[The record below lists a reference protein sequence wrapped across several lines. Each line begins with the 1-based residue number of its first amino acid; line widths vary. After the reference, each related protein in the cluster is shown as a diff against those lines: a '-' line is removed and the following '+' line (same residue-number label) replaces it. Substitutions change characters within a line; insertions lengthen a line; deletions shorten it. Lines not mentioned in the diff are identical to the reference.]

1 MKKRIFA
8 ALLAG
13 AMVLG
18 LAACGGGSDAE
29 ETTAAA
35 EETTAAAD
43 TEADA
48 EAETEAD
55 APPADAA
62 DAELAESNVN
72 DDLGEVIPNEPY
84 KFGLTIG
91 WRDQFLSQLESA
103 VIENAELMGCEI
115 TSVDA
120 NNNANDQLGH
130 VQNFVAQGVDAII
143 CVLAKTENAQ
153 QVIEAAGETPVVFVN
168 IVPEMDLT
176 GTNATKVGSDELQA
190 GQFQGEFIADYFKSK
205 GQENVNY
212 VLLQGTLGLNHTTA
226 RTNAAHDTLAASG
239 LNVECVCEDT
249 AEYDRAKAQN
259 KMQTYLGTNPDF
271 DCVIANND
279 EMALGA
285 IEAMKSVGIDP
296 SEKPVVGIDATQAA
310 LQAMQAGDLAMTVFQ
325 DAKGQGAGGIRAAV
339 LMANGEEVPPQVYIP
354 FIPVTPENMADYIE

>member
-1 MKKRIFA
+1 MKKRILA

-13 AMVLG
+13 AMVFG
-18 LAACGGGSDAE
+18 LAACGGGDKETE
-29 ETTAAA
+29 ETTAA
-35 EETTAAAD
+35 ETTTEEATDAESETEKETT

-48 EAETEAD
+48 AD
-55 APPADAA
+55 DASSA
-62 DAELAESNVN
+62 GSYVK
-72 DDLGEVIPNEPY
+72 DDLGEVVPNEPY
-84 KFGLTIG
+84 KLGLTIG

-103 VIENAELMGCEI
+103 VIENAKLMGCEI

-130 VQNFVAQGVDAII
+130 IQNFVGQGVDAII

-153 QVIEAAGETPVVFVN
+153 QVIDAAGDTPVVFVN

-176 GTNATKVGSDELQA
+176 GMNATKVGSDELQA
-190 GQFQGEFIADYFKSK
+190 GQFQGEFLTEYFKEK
-205 GQENVNY
+205 GQDDVKY

-239 LNVECVCEDT
+239 LNVECVYEDT

-259 KMQTYLGTNPDF
+259 KMQTYLGTNPEF

-285 IEAMKSVGIDP
+285 IEAMKSVGVDP
-296 SEKPVVGIDATQAA
+296 AEIPVVGIDATPSA
-310 LQAMQAGDLAMTVFQ
+310 LQAMEAGELAMTVFQ

-339 LMANGEEVPPQVYIP
+339 LMANGEDVPPQIYIP
-354 FIPVTPENMADYIE
+354 FIPVTPDNMAEFVE